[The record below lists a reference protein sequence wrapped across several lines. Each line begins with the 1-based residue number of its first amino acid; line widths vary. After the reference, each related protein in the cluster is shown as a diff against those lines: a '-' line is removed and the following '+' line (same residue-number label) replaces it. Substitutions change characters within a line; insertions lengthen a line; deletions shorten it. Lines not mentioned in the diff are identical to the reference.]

1 MKGKILDILK
11 NNSDDFVSGQ
21 SISRNLGV
29 TRAAVWKYINKLKEE
44 GYLIE
49 SVSKKGYRLK
59 LCPDL
64 LTYDEIKDMLNTR
77 YIGRQIAYFDSIG
90 STNDEAKKLAL
101 EDSCVDGTVVIAEEQ
116 TSGRGRFDRK
126 WASAKYKGINMSI
139 ILKPNIEAYNLP
151 LISSI
156 AAAAV
161 GMAIDEFGME
171 AKIKWPNDIIVNWR
185 KVCGILAEAS
195 GEMNRLNYVI
205 VGIGINV
212 NQESK
217 DFSEEISNKATS
229 MMIEKDE
236 HIPRKAILCSILDKF
251 EKLYDELLKNGNAKK
266 SLEYC
271 KENSILIGRKIEVIR
286 KNQIT
291 VAKAVDIDD
300 IGALVVENENGVRER
315 LVSGEVSLHRVYEE
329 F

>member
-11 NNSDDFVSGQ
+11 SNSDDFVSGQ

-59 LCPDL
+59 SCPDL
-64 LTYDEIKDMLNTR
+64 LTYDEIKDILNTR
-77 YIGRQIAYFDSIG
+77 YIGRHIVYYDSIG
-90 STNDEAKKLAL
+90 STNDEAKKLAI

-126 WASAKYKGINMSI
+126 WASAKYKCINMSI
-139 ILKPNIEAYNLP
+139 ILKPNIEAYNVA

-161 GMAIDEFGME
+161 GMAIDECGMK
-171 AKIKWPNDIIVNWR
+171 AKVKWPNDIVVNWR

-217 DFSEEISNKATS
+217 DFSEEILDKATS
-229 MMIEKDE
+229 IKIEKDKCVS
-236 HIPRKAILCSILDKF
+236 RKMLLCSLLDKF
-251 EKLYDELLKNGNAKK
+251 EKLYDEFLKSENAER
-266 SLEYC
+266 SLKYC

-291 VAKAVDIDD
+291 VAKAVDIDEM
-300 IGALVVENENGVRER
+300 GALVVENENGVRER
-315 LVSGEVSLHRVYEE
+315 LISGEVSLHRVYHAN
-329 F
+329 